1 MNYALILAGGS
12 GTRMGNTGVPKQF
25 LTLKDKP
32 VIIYTIENMLSCKEI
47 DKIIIVCNPSYVAY
61 MHNMLIDFGLGNKVE
76 LTEGGKNRLE
86 SALNGVRY
94 IEKRYGITENDI
106 FLAHDSVRIF
116 TSNRIISDNIEQA
129 KRIGAATTVYV
140 LEETIIEAGSDGLL
154 YKAYPRENRFTGQS
168 PQTFNIQKFKNC
180 VDKLSEDQKEV
191 FTDLAEVFYA
201 NNEKV
206 YPVMG
211 EKNNIKLTTPFDMT
225 LAKMRLEEKD
235 NAVIS
240 DDC

>member
-32 VIIYTIENMLSCKEI
+32 VIIYTIENMLECEDI
-47 DKIIIVCNPSYVAY
+47 DKIVVVCNPQYVSYL
-61 MHNMLIDFGLGNKVE
+61 HNMLIDYELGNKVE

-86 SALNGVRY
+86 SAINGVRH
-94 IEKRYGITENDI
+94 IEKNHGINNDDI

-116 TSNRIISDNIEQA
+116 TSERIISENVEYAQ
-129 KRIGAATTVYV
+129 KIGAATTVYV
-140 LEETIIEAGSDGLL
+140 LEETIIESGSDGLL

-168 PQTFNIQKFKNC
+168 PQTFNIKKFMEC
-180 VDKLSEDQKEV
+180 VDKLTEEQKES

-211 EKNNIKLTTPFDMT
+211 EKDNIKLTTPFDMV
-225 LAKMRLEEKD
+225 LAKMRLEEK
-235 NAVIS
+235 
-240 DDC
+240 